1 MERRPYA
8 LLGMLLLVVAGCSH
22 CPPIRMQGCMT
33 AHTYTY
39 TPKDNTA
46 PRMGTVAL
54 PPQTPHCNG
63 YKVALI
69 DVDGMLFNRNYTGID
84 SMGENPVGL
93 FREKLEAATRDP
105 SIRAVVLRINSPGG
119 GVTASDIMRRDLVQ
133 FKRITGLPVIACLM
147 DVGAGGAYYLATA
160 ADRIVALPTSVTGGI
175 GCVFNVYSLTSA
187 MQEQGVFPAVV
198 RSGERIDM
206 GSPVSQTDDRVELV
220 EQSAE
225 MLEKMA
231 QEFHNRFREVVEH
244 SRPALHMTEDDWDGR
259 VFTATQ
265 AHAKGLIDEVAY
277 LDDAI
282 AIAQNVSGAGPA
294 SRTVMFR
301 RSNDRAY
308 SQYEI
313 TPNIPATSAGLPMS
327 IPGLDRARMPMF
339 LYLWQP
345 EPTLEKIGRQY

>member
-1 MERRPYA
+1 MDRRLCA
-8 LLGMLLLVVAGCSH
+8 LLGILLLVVNGCSN
-22 CPPIRMQGCMT
+22 CTLRMNGCMT
-33 AHTYTY
+33 AKTYTY

-46 PRMGTVAL
+46 PRMGVVAL
-54 PPQTPHCNG
+54 PPQTPYCNG
-63 YKVALI
+63 YKIALI
-69 DVDGMLFNRNYTGID
+69 DVDGLLFNRNYTGID

-105 SIRAVVLRINSPGG
+105 NIRAVVLRINSPGG

-147 DVGAGGAYYLATA
+147 DVGAGGGYYLATA
-160 ADRIVALPTSVTGGI
+160 ADHIVALPTSVTGGI

-206 GSPVSQTDDRVELV
+206 GSPVSQTDERVEVV

-231 QEFHNRFREVVEH
+231 QEFHNRFREVVER
-244 SRPALHMTEDDWDGR
+244 SRPHLHMKEEDWDGR

-265 AHAKGLIDEVAY
+265 AREKGLIDDIAY

-282 AIAQNVSGAGPA
+282 AMAQNVSGTGPGA
-294 SRTVMFR
+294 RTVMFR
-301 RSNDRAY
+301 RCNDRAY

-313 TPNIPATSAGLPMS
+313 TPNIPATSSGMPLS

-345 EPTLEKIGRQY
+345 EPSLEKIGRQY